1 MYSKKGII
9 TDDMT
14 NSEKNYNFALE
25 LESKIYCELL
35 NIANSATQK
44 NFIKHIF
51 DNNIYITPRQ
61 NENQIIHI
69 DVSSQ
74 YTEEMMGI
82 SRKIANIRFDLK
94 NAIITAIEFSLSTDS
109 PESEF
114 ALLKLALLAFLK
126 LYTLSTITLGN
137 NECLLLLYLHRLNA
151 YDQPVPEKKIHEAI
165 QLGFLPINEIEYSIA
180 IKKLVRLSSV
190 VILAGEVTLSE
201 RIVLNYD

>member
-14 NSEKNYNFALE
+14 NSEKNYNFAVE

-114 ALLKLALLAFLK
+114 HLLKLALLAFLK
-126 LYTLSTITLGN
+126 LYTLSTITLSN

-151 YDQPVPEKKIHEAI
+151 YDQPVPERKIHEAI

-190 VILAGEVTLSE
+190 VIIAGEVTLSE